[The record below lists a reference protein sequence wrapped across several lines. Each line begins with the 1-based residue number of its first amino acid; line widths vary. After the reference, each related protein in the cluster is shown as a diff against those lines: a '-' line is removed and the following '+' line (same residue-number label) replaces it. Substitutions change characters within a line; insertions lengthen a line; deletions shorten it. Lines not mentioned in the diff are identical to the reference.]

1 MLEFARKKINFT
13 CVKVNDSCNAM
24 IKIMTESYA
33 AGGMNL
39 NITDL
44 SNACKNKSQAEVTK
58 DFVTAATSYII
69 SVSGGADGKPGKGGA
84 GAAKK
89 IVRKNKPLW
98 DSTKIAVGQW
108 LS

>member
-1 MLEFARKKINFT
+1 MLAFANKKINFT
-13 CVKVNDSCNAM
+13 CVKVNDQCNQM
-24 IKIMTESYA
+24 IKVMTESYA

-44 SNACKNKSQAEVTK
+44 SSACQKKSQAEVTK
-58 DFVTAATSYII
+58 DFVSAATSFII
-69 SVSGGADGKPGKGGA
+69 SVSAGADGKPLPA
-84 GAAKK
+84 GAPAKK

-98 DSTKIAVGQW
+98 DSAKIDVGQW